1 MGRKSALH
9 LDNNDMNRDAVT
21 DAFVVQTE
29 AAPVSREA
37 AEEAVRK
44 LLLWSGDDPAREDL
58 VDTPRRVA
66 NAYEEFFAG
75 YHIDPAAF
83 FGAHLRRNGRI

>member
-1 MGRKSALH
+1 MGRKNALY
-9 LDNNDMNRDAVT
+9 LDNNGMNRDAVT

-37 AEEAVRK
+37 AEEAVGKR
-44 LLLWSGDDPAREDL
+44 LLWAGDDPARVDL

-83 FGAHLRRNGRI
+83 FAAHFRRNGRI